1 MRPFTRILLP
11 AISCSQCFAGSGTV
25 YRATWRG
32 ETLAVKV
39 LKLPEEPKTE
49 NEATREALKSKVQE
63 ISSDFTKEVEICCDL
78 THPNLVGLLGY
89 ATEPGLYMMQELMEG
104 SSIDQQLYV
113 ERWKPTQ
120 AQVLK
125 VATDVAR
132 GMAYLHTMF
141 QEPRGSNSRARLIDR
156 PVIHRDLKSP
166 NLLFWKNPPPR
177 GQEGDARDL
186 VTKISDFG
194 LSRDKSLEA
203 DSVAQTALMTGCGS
217 VLWMAPEILQGEK
230 YNEKVDV
237 FSYAMCLVELVHRN
251 LPWHGSGIGQ
261 QVIPVR
267 LTQGKR
273 PTHQLNKTDPTLKQ
287 LIVECWDQNP
297 SNRPEFPE
305 IVQRLQAM
313 RDERGP
319 TRKSTLAHDSIV
331 EEDEDED
338 EEQGYSRR
346 QPEPEPEVGSYS
358 RAVSPSRGGGA
369 E

>member
-78 THPNLVGLLGY
+78 SHPNLVGLLGY

-113 ERWKPTQ
+113 ERWKPTR

-217 VLWMAPEILQGEK
+217 VLWMAPEILLGET
-230 YNEKVDV
+230 YNEKIDV
-237 FSYAMCLVELVHRN
+237 FSCAASDRSLSPFAPDNVHRYAMCLVEVVDCK
-251 LPWHGSGIGQ
+251 LPWTGVAMGAEVSHKVTTGA
-261 QVIPVR
+261 
-267 LTQGKR
+267 R
-273 PTHQLNKTDPTLKQ
+273 PTRQLENCYAELAD
-287 LIVECWDQNP
+287 LIMQCWEQRAG
-297 SNRPEFPE
+297 SRPDFPA
-305 IVQRLQAM
+305 IVLM
-313 RDERGP
+313 LEGM
-319 TRKSTLAHDSIV
+319 
-331 EEDEDED
+331 
-338 EEQGYSRR
+338 QGLR
-346 QPEPEPEVGSYS
+346 
-358 RAVSPSRGGGA
+358 GA